1 MRSKE
6 LNSFF
11 VEELMAVSFI
21 KSNEDDSGG
30 GGQPHLKV
38 QEMGVG

>member
-30 GGQPHLKV
+30 GGGGAVVYSPI
-38 QEMGVG
+38 